1 MDRDPA
7 QLVPPY
13 IDTRLKLWII
23 PIREFT
29 YLLPAIALAGT
40 AWWGAATDRTALFAG
55 AAATALFAG
64 VAAIAL
70 VLGTH
75 EYTTP
80 ADRLAT
86 IRKHFANRRLYPWSH
101 DDVVDET
108 VHGVRRIYSD
118 GTAEMEDGRMVGL
131 VRVGGRNTDQQSESE
146 ANLMVGQLSDGI
158 DEDIQDFDFR
168 FWSST
173 TEFDPERVG
182 AKYREQAFSETFADE
197 EWAPAREVLHGI
209 AEWAEDVDAPRWRAR
224 DWQHYIVVEVAPEEV
239 DAPARDDGVESRG
252 QRLLQALTP
261 GDNTGEQERSRRRG
275 ELYER
280 LATVEEDVLGNVQ
293 GVDGERI
300 GAGEHALL
308 LARYWT
314 GVGHE
319 LDPEAVDEE
328 VDVAVFPWVGD
339 DGAPVDPTQRPS
351 AVEAEPETDPDAVV
365 GEERVESPEEAF
377 DEPEDEQA
385 GLLRR
390 VRDALVGPAHG
401 GAVLPE
407 GDTMAEALSPETYDV
422 CDGHT
427 RVGEQYCRTF
437 WVASWPTEPGA
448 RFLREL
454 YTMRDV
460 DLDVCL
466 RARSRDKRSTVNEL
480 EHRIAE
486 VDASALEREEDT
498 DISAMA
504 ADDTLESLVKMYEI
518 VRQTNSQPWDL
529 AGYVTVRAGTRRAL
543 ERAEQEIDDGLATED
558 ELTLDVAKRRALED
572 DVERVRDRL
581 ESAPADL
588 LVLSPETRQGEL
600 FAAASPTGRD
610 EYDAIS
616 TRDRYTLTLGGTLG
630 AAFPFCAAT
639 IDEDGG
645 VEFGRSIQNGSEVI
659 ADPFKRGGAPHLLT
673 IAKSGSGKTYSV
685 GKRALRW
692 WLADPDRTLIL
703 CDTMGGFGGVTEL
716 ANGERFVVDG
726 TQTINPLD
734 IRETPDAVLDGA
746 DIDPYR
752 MKVDEAREFIAGIL
766 RSQGIDPGPF
776 VATIEEALE
785 ATYARAGIERDDPA
799 THGRTSP
806 TMDEFLETLGDMLE
820 NPTDYT
826 HTDHD
831 QEVEEKEKA
840 ASRLLD
846 KLSGF
851 KEHGK
856 YSHLVGQSD
865 ARITPG
871 SVTYLDL
878 QQIEGQGAA
887 EKSTMLHLILGQVYQ
902 AVKQAPEKTMFV
914 VDEAHYLLYSEEMID
929 WLQRA
934 ARHWRHYEAAM
945 WFVSQSPQ
953 EFVGG
958 AGDEASEHRETIL
971 GQCSTVEF
979 YRTPNLSQDVGQRF
993 GMNASQ
999 REFVRSRATPGSAGL
1014 GYSQG
1019 MVSFEDM
1026 SGWLRLQVAASPL
1039 EDAVLTYDPDSD
1051 GPFREYLSG
1060 HAGVDFAPR
1069 GGGEAASSGVEAGV
1083 RASKNGTQ
1091 NGEGGDIE
1099 AIRGIG
1105 PTYSDRLREAGIT
1118 TVEEL
1123 ADVEPVTVADAADVP
1138 VDRAKEW
1145 AARASRNGTAEV
1157 AD

>member
-1 MDRDPA
+1 
-7 QLVPPY
+7 
-13 IDTRLKLWII
+13 
-23 PIREFT
+23 
-29 YLLPAIALAGT
+29 
-40 AWWGAATDRTALFAG
+40 
-55 AAATALFAG
+55 
-64 VAAIAL
+64 
-70 VLGTH
+70 
-75 EYTTP
+75 
-80 ADRLAT
+80 
-86 IRKHFANRRLYPWSH
+86 N
-101 DDVVDET
+101 DD
-108 VHGVRRIYSD
+108 
-118 GTAEMEDGRMVGL
+118 
-131 VRVGGRNTDQQSESE
+131 
-146 ANLMVGQLSDGI
+146 
-158 DEDIQDFDFR
+158 
-168 FWSST
+168 
-173 TEFDPERVG
+173 
-182 AKYREQAFSETFADE
+182 
-197 EWAPAREVLHGI
+197 
-209 AEWAEDVDAPRWRAR
+209 
-224 DWQHYIVVEVAPEEV
+224 
-239 DAPARDDGVESRG
+239 VESRG
-252 QRLLQALTP
+252 QRLLGAVLP
-261 GDNTGEQERSRRRG
+261 GSEDDDRQRSRLRG

-308 LARYWT
+308 LASYWT
-314 GVGHE
+314 GVDHE
-319 LDPEAVDEE
+319 IDVDDVTEE
-328 VDVAVFPWVGD
+328 VDVSVFPWVGD
-339 DGAPVDPTQRPS
+339 DGSPVPPTDRPA
-351 AVEAEPETDPDAVV
+351 AVEATPDAPPDAVV
-365 GEERVESPEEAF
+365 GEERVEPPSEAF
-377 DEPEDEQA
+377 EKQEAQQA
-385 GLLRR
+385 SLLRR
-390 VRDALVGPAHG
+390 VRDALLGPSHERA
-401 GAVLPE
+401 ALPD
-407 GDTMAEALSPETYDV
+407 GDRLGELLSPSTYDV
-422 CDGHT
+422 RDGHT
-427 RVGEQYCRTF
+427 RVGEQYCRTL
-437 WVASWPTEPGA
+437 WIASWPAEPEA
-448 RFLREL
+448 RFLRDL
-454 YTMRDV
+454 YTMRDIDV
-460 DLDVCL
+460 DVCL
-466 RARSRDKRSTVNEL
+466 RARARDKRSTTEEL

-504 ADDTLESLVKMYEI
+504 ADDTLESLVKMYEL

-529 AGYVTVRAGTRRAL
+529 AGYVTIRAGDRRAL
-543 ERAEQEIDDGLATED
+543 ERAETEIEEGISTED
-558 ELTLDVAKRRALED
+558 QLTLDIAKQRALDD

-588 LVLSPETRQGEL
+588 LVLSSETRQGEL

-616 TRDRYTLTLGGTLG
+616 SRDRYTLTLGGTLG
-630 AAFPFCAAT
+630 ATFPFCAAT
-639 IDEDGG
+639 TDEDDG
-645 VEFGRSIQNGSEVI
+645 VEFGRSIQNGSEIV
-659 ADPFKRGGAPHLLT
+659 ADPFERGGAPHLLT

-703 CDTMGGFGGVTEL
+703 CDTMGGFSGVTEL
-716 ANGERFVVDG
+716 ANGEHIVVDG

-734 IRETPDAVLDGA
+734 IRETPDAVLEGA

-785 ATYARAGIERDDPA
+785 ATYARAGIRRNDPA
-799 THGRTSP
+799 THGKTSP

-820 NPTDYT
+820 NPREYT

-851 KEHGK
+851 KQHGK

-865 ARITPG
+865 ARITTG
-871 SVTYLDL
+871 SITYLDL

-953 EFVGG
+953 EFVGHG
-958 AGDEASEHRETIL
+958 DDEASEHRETIL

-979 YRTPNLSQDVGQRF
+979 YRTPNLSQDVGRKF
-993 GMNASQ
+993 GMNAAQ

-1019 MVSFEDM
+1019 LVSFEDM
-1026 SGWLRLQVAASPL
+1026 DGWLRHQVAAAPI
-1039 EDAVLTYDPDSD
+1039 EDAVLTYSPDD
-1051 GPFREYLSG
+1051 GPFREYL
-1060 HAGVDFAPR
+1060 ADAVDIDLTTDSAEEGR
-1069 GGGEAASSGVEAGV
+1069 SSGLEPGARVDRSGSSAGKTPDV
-1083 RASKNGTQ
+1083 
-1091 NGEGGDIE
+1091 E

-1118 TVEEL
+1118 TVDEL
-1123 ADVEPVTVADAADVP
+1123 ADVEPVTVADVADVP
-1138 VDRAKEW
+1138 IDRAEEWADRAKQNG
-1145 AARASRNGTAEV
+1145 AAPGV